1 MNMILTERR
10 FRRFFS
16 CSGVSGFTLVEVMA
30 TMVIFSITSMGLTLL
45 MVSMIGGN
53 DFANSLSQATQ
64 LAEDKMEEL
73 KNDCCL
79 VVEAG
84 SDTIGEYTRSWYFVD
99 NDPVTGLIKVVVTV
113 EWSDDEAVDE
123 ETPNH
128 STTLVA
134 LMLPY

>member
-1 MNMILTERR
+1 MISTQSSLRR
-10 FRRFFS
+10 IFS
-16 CSGVSGFTLVEVMA
+16 CPGDSGFTLVEVLA
-30 TMVIFSITSMGLTLL
+30 AMVIFSITSLGLTLL

-53 DFANSLSQATQ
+53 DFANSLSQGTQ

-73 KNDCCL
+73 KSECCL
-79 VVEAG
+79 VIAAG
-84 SDTIGEYTRSWYFVD
+84 SDTVGEYTRTWYFVD
-99 NDPVTGLIKVVVTV
+99 NDPVSGLIKVVVTV

-123 ETPNH
+123 DIPNH